1 VALHAAGG
9 RRARRL
15 RWAGA
20 CTDAGRRAALWLH
33 GVLRARGHE
42 AWVET
47 RWVRPQRAAAL
58 ALACLAFALQRQDA
72 ERREVVDGL

>member
-1 VALHAAGG
+1 VFAGLAAFAGRG
-9 RRARRL
+9 ASTDAERRRAVIAR
-15 RWAGA
+15 
-20 CTDAGRRAALWLH
+20 H

-72 ERREVVDGL
+72 ERGEVVDGL